1 VNLVVQLVNI
11 GYNLAFVEIVTLVVK
26 VVPTNYPVT
35 NVSQVIFTT
44 KTNVSED
51 VKEVSTNPDH
61 NV

>member
-11 GYNLAFVEIVTLVVK
+11 GYNLAFVETVTLVVK